1 MIFTGLSCKS
11 TMNLYCAKCYKC
23 NKNDFWREKKTKR
36 EMTFFSLLAYCSEQP
51 NASDTAVRLC
61 SYTLTLR
68 VLGDSDRMNHST
80 VPAAVFNNT

>member
-1 MIFTGLSCKS
+1 
-11 TMNLYCAKCYKC
+11 MNLYCAKCYKC
-23 NKNDFWREKKTKR
+23 NKNDFWREKKQTER
-36 EMTFFSLLAYCSEQP
+36 DDVFSPSFSLLAYCSEQP

>member
-1 MIFTGLSCKS
+1 MIFG
-11 TMNLYCAKCYKC
+11 
-23 NKNDFWREKKTKR
+23 EKKNKQR
-36 EMTFFSLLAYCSEQP
+36 EMTFFSPSFSLLAYCSEQP

-80 VPAAVFNNT
+80 VPAAVLNNT